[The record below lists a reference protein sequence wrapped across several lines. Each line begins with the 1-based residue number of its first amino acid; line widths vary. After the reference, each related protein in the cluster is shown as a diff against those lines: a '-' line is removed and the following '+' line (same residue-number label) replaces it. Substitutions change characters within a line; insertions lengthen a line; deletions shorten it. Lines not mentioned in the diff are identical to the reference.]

1 MPTEDRTLITQL
13 LRAWS
18 EGDRAALNRVAPLVY
33 HEVFRIAAAYMQ
45 RERPGHAFTPAAL
58 VSEAFVRIAA
68 GEPTAPMDRIRFL
81 ALVASIMRRILVDH
95 ARHNAA
101 HKRGQRTGEPVRFDE
116 TLIPNEI
123 PGEFVALDD
132 ALVAL
137 AQLDARKA
145 RVVELHYFGGM
156 SYEEIGAV
164 FGVSDRT
171 VARDIRAAQCW
182 LRHYMTNDDGC

>member
-1 MPTEDRTLITQL
+1 MPTKNTTLITQL

-18 EGDRAALNRVAPLVY
+18 EGDREALNRVAPLVY
-33 HEVFRIAAAYMQ
+33 EEVHRIATAYMQ
-45 RERPGHAFTPAAL
+45 RERAGHTFTPTAL

-95 ARHNAA
+95 ARHVAA
-101 HKRGQRTGEPVRFDE
+101 HKRGQRKNEPIGFDE

-123 PGEFVALDD
+123 PGELVALDE

-137 AQLDARKA
+137 SQLDGRKA
-145 RVVELHYFGGM
+145 RVIELHYFGGM

-164 FGVSDRT
+164 FGVSERT
-171 VARDIRAAQCW
+171 VSRDIRAAECW
-182 LRHYMTNDDGC
+182 LRQYMTNDDS